1 MKITKRQLRKIIR
14 EESARLS
21 EGWKEEEMELIDL
34 IVDELIQKGA
44 IGTIGDSFDSEPDY
58 ADAVEYLRTAVIP
71 SLESLAEGQKER

>member
-1 MKITKRQLRKIIR
+1 MRISKRQLRQIIR

-44 IGTIGDSFDSEPDY
+44 IGTIGDSYEAEPDY
-58 ADAVEYLRTAVIP
+58 ADAAEYLRTAVIP
-71 SLESLAEGQKER
+71 HLESLAEGQRG